1 MERTPVSLTSS
12 PDDAE
17 RPAAGPGARRGRRVA
32 GLVLTVAAAALV
44 LFALVAPASLRQL
57 SPASVLRIP
66 VEALVVVALALVLSP
81 RWRWVMAVVV
91 GAVLGVLTVLKLVD
105 MGFDEVLS
113 RPFDPI
119 LDWGFVSAGFDFLRG
134 EVGGAGAVATVV
146 GVVLVILAVVGFTTL
161 AVLRLTRL
169 AAGRRTAS
177 TRVIAVLGV
186 AWLGAAAF
194 GVELAPG
201 QPIASRSA
209 AALALDDLRQVGTD
223 LHDKREFAA
232 QLADDAFANVP
243 GDRLLQGLR
252 GKDVLLTFVESY
264 GRFAIEGS
272 DIAPAVDAAL
282 DQGTKD
288 LAAAGFSARS
298 GFLDSATF
306 GGGSWLAHS
315 TVQSGTWVDNQ
326 QRYRTLLGSDR
337 LSLTRAFGEAGW
349 RTVQDVPAHTQP
361 WPEGRYY
368 GFQQYYDFHNVG
380 YRGPGYAYATMPDQY
395 TLSFLQ
401 RTQLSAKNRKPVMAE
416 VDFVSSHAPWSP
428 RPVLVDWSKVGD
440 GSIFDPQPAMGEDP
454 AQVWKD
460 PDRVRH
466 AYGASIQYTVDTLV
480 SYLRTYGTDDTVL
493 VFLGDHQPP
502 VVTPPGVSHQVPI
515 TIVAKDPAV
524 LDRVASWHWTA
535 GLRPAADAPVWRM
548 DAFRDRFLTAFAK

>member
-1 MERTPVSLTSS
+1 MSLTSS

-252 GKDVLLTFVESY
+252 GKDVLLTFVES
-264 GRFAIEGS
+264 
-272 DIAPAVDAAL
+272 
-282 DQGTKD
+282 
-288 LAAAGFSARS
+288 
-298 GFLDSATF
+298 
-306 GGGSWLAHS
+306 
-315 TVQSGTWVDNQ
+315 
-326 QRYRTLLGSDR
+326 
-337 LSLTRAFGEAGW
+337 
-349 RTVQDVPAHTQP
+349 
-361 WPEGRYY
+361 
-368 GFQQYYDFHNVG
+368 
-380 YRGPGYAYATMPDQY
+380 
-395 TLSFLQ
+395 
-401 RTQLSAKNRKPVMAE
+401 
-416 VDFVSSHAPWSP
+416 
-428 RPVLVDWSKVGD
+428 
-440 GSIFDPQPAMGEDP
+440 
-454 AQVWKD
+454 
-460 PDRVRH
+460 
-466 AYGASIQYTVDTLV
+466 
-480 SYLRTYGTDDTVL
+480 
-493 VFLGDHQPP
+493 
-502 VVTPPGVSHQVPI
+502 
-515 TIVAKDPAV
+515 
-524 LDRVASWHWTA
+524 
-535 GLRPAADAPVWRM
+535 
-548 DAFRDRFLTAFAK
+548 